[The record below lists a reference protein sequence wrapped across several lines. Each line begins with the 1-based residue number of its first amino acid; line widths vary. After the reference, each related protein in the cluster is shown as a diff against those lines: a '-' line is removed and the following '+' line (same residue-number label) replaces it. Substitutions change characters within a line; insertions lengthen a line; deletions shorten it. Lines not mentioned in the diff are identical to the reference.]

1 MAFIT
6 RREQIINAHT
16 SLHPLTIHSYGLP
29 ADILECLVQ
38 RCFSYKTKDV
48 RIAYSYVKAV
58 LVDPTVKKVVLIG
71 HSQGGLIAS
80 LVLDE
85 LFSELPTSCMS
96 KLEIYTFG
104 SAASHFSNPLVSLTI
119 EAEKPASQTSPSAV
133 HFSLPPQPKRVIS
146 HIEHYANEK
155 DMVPRWGVLHC
166 VQDILDNRYA
176 GSVFVRMGASGH
188 LFNQHYM
195 DAMFPLGGP
204 DTVWQSSS
212 FLDHQVKVDKKLA
225 MMKENLAISK
235 IDVMRRESGL
245 EFGNGQVIHDGASV
259 IHGHADNTVMA
270 FGRTNSGR
278 VLSEEAQGKTVRE
291 LSRLWRYEGGQSPHT
306 PISFPT
312 RRGEAQRF
320 DKENDISEPE
330 AGPSSFS

>member
-1 MAFIT
+1 
-6 RREQIINAHT
+6 
-16 SLHPLTIHSYGLP
+16 
-29 ADILECLVQ
+29 
-38 RCFSYKTKDV
+38 
-48 RIAYSYVKAV
+48 
-58 LVDPTVKKVVLIG
+58 
-71 HSQGGLIAS
+71 
-80 LVLDE
+80 
-85 LFSELPTSCMS
+85 MS

-104 SAASHFSNPLVSLTI
+104 SAASHFSNPLLSLTI
-119 EAEKPASQTSPSAV
+119 EAERPGSQTSPPSV
-133 HFSLPPQPKRVIS
+133 HFDLPPQPKHVIS

-204 DTVWQSSS
+204 DTVWQSGS

-225 MMKENLAISK
+225 MKKENVAISK
-235 IDVMRRESGL
+235 IGIMRRESGL
-245 EFGNGQVIHDGASV
+245 EFGNGQVIDDGAGAV
-259 IHGHADNTVMA
+259 HGHSENTVMT
-270 FGRTNSGR
+270 FGRTNSGQ

-306 PISFPT
+306 PTPLPT
-312 RRGEAQRF
+312 SGGEAQRF
-320 DKENDISEPE
+320 DGKNDHSE
-330 AGPSSFS
+330 A

>member
-1 MAFIT
+1 MI
-6 RREQIINAHT
+6 
-16 SLHPLTIHSYGLP
+16 
-29 ADILECLVQ
+29 Q

-104 SAASHFSNPLVSLTI
+104 SAASHFSNPLISLTI
-119 EAEKPASQTSPSAV
+119 EAENPVPQTSPAGV
-133 HFSLPPQPKRVIS
+133 HFDLPPQPKRVIS

-166 VQDILDNRYA
+166 VQDTLDNRYA

-212 FLDHQVKVDKKLA
+212 FLDHQVKVDRKLT
-225 MMKENLAISK
+225 MNKENVAISR
-235 IDVMRRESGL
+235 IGVMGSESGL
-245 EFGNGQVIHDGASV
+245 EFGNGQVIHDGAGV
-259 IHGHADNTVMA
+259 IHGHADDTVMA

-306 PISFPT
+306 STPFPT
-312 RRGEAQRF
+312 HGGEAHRF
-320 DKENDISEPE
+320 DKKNDNSE
-330 AGPSSFS
+330 A

>member
-1 MAFIT
+1 M
-6 RREQIINAHT
+6 
-16 SLHPLTIHSYGLP
+16 
-29 ADILECLVQ
+29 VQ

-58 LVDPTVKKVVLIG
+58 LVDPTVKKVVLVG

-85 LFSELPTSCMS
+85 LFTELPTSCMS

-104 SAASHFSNPLVSLTI
+104 SAASHFSNPLISLTI
-119 EAEKPASQTSPSAV
+119 EAGKPVSQSSPSAV
-133 HFSLPPQPKRVIS
+133 HFDLPPQPKRVIS

-166 VQDILDNRYA
+166 VQDILNNRYA

-212 FLDHQVKVDKKLA
+212 FLDHQVKVDNKLA
-225 MMKENLAISK
+225 MEKENVAISK
-235 IDVMRRESGL
+235 IGVVRRESGL
-245 EFGNGQVIHDGASV
+245 EFGNGQVIHDSASV
-259 IHGHADNTVMA
+259 INGHADNTVMA
-270 FGRTNSGR
+270 FGRTSSGR
-278 VLSEEAQGKTVRE
+278 VLSEEAQGKTVRQ
-291 LSRLWRYEGGQSPHT
+291 LSRLWRYEGGHSPHT
-306 PISFPT
+306 PTPFPT
-312 RRGEAQRF
+312 RGGKGQRF
-320 DKENDISEPE
+320 DEKHDNAE
-330 AGPSSFS
+330 A

>member
-1 MAFIT
+1 M
-6 RREQIINAHT
+6 RRPA
-16 SLHPLTIHSYGLP
+16 SHPLTIRSYGLP

-58 LVDPTVKKVVLIG
+58 LVDSTVEKVVLIG

-85 LFSELPTSCMS
+85 LFSELPASCMS

-104 SAASHFSNPLVSLTI
+104 SAASHFSNPLVSVTI
-119 EAEKPASQTSPSAV
+119 EPGKLVSQTSSSAV
-133 HFSLPPQPKRVIS
+133 HSILPPQPKRVIP

-166 VQDILDNRYA
+166 VQDILGNRYA

-195 DAMFPLGGP
+195 DAMFPLGGR
-204 DTVWQSSS
+204 DTVWQPSN
-212 FLDHQVKVDKKLA
+212 FLDQQVKVDKKLA
-225 MMKENLAISK
+225 MKRENLAISN
-235 IDVMRRESGL
+235 IGVIRRENGL

-259 IHGHADNTVMA
+259 IHGHADNIVMA

-291 LSRLWRYEGGQSPHT
+291 LTRLWKYEGGQSPHADSI
-306 PISFPT
+306 PYS
-312 RRGEAQRF
+312 
-320 DKENDISEPE
+320 
-330 AGPSSFS
+330 